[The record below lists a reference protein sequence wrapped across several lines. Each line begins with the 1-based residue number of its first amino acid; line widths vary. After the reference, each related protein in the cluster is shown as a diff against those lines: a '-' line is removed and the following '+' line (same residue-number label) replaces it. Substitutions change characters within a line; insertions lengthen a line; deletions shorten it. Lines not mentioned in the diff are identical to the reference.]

1 MSRSTRTRV
10 VGGITLVLGATF
22 ISPSPTIVRA
32 QSGTHSLTCGSARTI
47 GQTLKILKPGDTLL
61 VSGTCTENVEI
72 GEEFQRITL
81 DGQGAATINGDA
93 SAHAVT
99 VRGKGITIRGFVVT
113 GGAPQGINV
122 QDGGS
127 AVIDSN
133 VVENNAR
140 NGIGVF
146 RNSSADI
153 INNTIQHNPVAGIV
167 VDSIS
172 SARIGWAG
180 PPNNRISAPNTIQ
193 GNGTQGIQVIR
204 GSSAQIF
211 TNTIHNNGGNGIFVD
226 RNSQAQVAACVITGN
241 AGDGIRAMRNAGV
254 DIGTDATGATP
265 QFDDDT
271 NVGTNGGF
279 GVRCMIAGFVDGRL
293 GTLTGTS
300 GGKSFAEACVDSV
313 MP

>member
-1 MSRSTRTRV
+1 MLRSTRLRV
-10 VGGITLVLGATF
+10 VSGITLVLGTTF
-22 ISPSPTIVRA
+22 VSSGPAIGRA
-32 QSGTHSLTCGSARTI
+32 QSSTHTLTCGSGRTI
-47 GQTLKILKPGDTLL
+47 GQALQTLKPGDTLL
-61 VSGTCTENVEI
+61 VNGTCSENVEI

-81 DGQGAATINGDA
+81 DGQGVATINGDA
-93 SAHAVT
+93 SSHAVT
-99 VRGKGITIRGFVVT
+99 VRGQGITIRGFVVT

-133 VVENNAR
+133 VVQNNAR

-153 INNTIQHNPVAGIV
+153 TNNTIQHNPVAGIV

-180 PPNNRISAPNTIQ
+180 PPNNRVSAPNTIQ
-193 GNGTQGIQVIR
+193 DNGTQGIQVIR

-211 TNTIHNNGGNGIFVD
+211 TNTIQSNGGNGIFVD
-226 RNSQAQVAACVITGN
+226 RNSQAQVAGCVITGN
-241 AGDGIRAMRNAGV
+241 AGDGIRGMRGAAV
-254 DIGTDATGATP
+254 DIGTDAASATP

-279 GVRCMIAGFVDGRL
+279 GVGCTIAGFVDGRL
-293 GTLTGTS
+293 GALTGTS

-313 MP
+313 VP

>member
-1 MSRSTRTRV
+1 VSGV
-10 VGGITLVLGATF
+10 TLVLGATF
-22 ISPSPTIVRA
+22 ISPGPTIGRA
-32 QSGTHSLTCGSARTI
+32 QSGTYTLTCGSGRTI

-61 VSGTCTENVEI
+61 VSGTCNGNVEI

-81 DGQGAATINGDA
+81 DGQGGATISGDA

-127 AVIDSN
+127 AVIDGN
-133 VVENNAR
+133 VIQNNAR

-180 PPNNRISAPNTIQ
+180 PPNNRVSAPNTIQ
-193 GNGTQGIQVIR
+193 DNGTQGIQVIR

-211 TNTIHNNGGNGIFVD
+211 TNTIQGNGGNGIFVD
-226 RNSQAQVAACVITGN
+226 RNSQAQVAGCVITGN
-241 AGDGIRAMRNAGV
+241 AGDGIRGMRGAGV

-271 NVGTNGGF
+271 NVGANGGF
-279 GVRCMIAGFVDGRL
+279 GVSCTIAGFVDGRL
-293 GTLTGTS
+293 GALTGSS
-300 GGKSFAEACVDSV
+300 GGKNFAKACVDNV